1 MGKRI
6 TKWVADDGEEFVDE
20 RSMRI
25 HELRAKTAEAV
36 AIFVEGHLDGT
47 ESNRYVRFSKIVTDA
62 IMAWEELQLESDL
75 AAAVLT
81 AADSAE
87 SSPYPSEPPFPPAK
101 FELPNFTEFD
111 VPAEDLRAAGV
122 PPASAFE

>member
-75 AAAVLT
+75 ASTVSTTVDNIEL
-81 AADSAE
+81 
-87 SSPYPSEPPFPPAK
+87 PPIPAK
-101 FELPNFTEFD
+101 LGLPDFTEFD

>member
-36 AIFVEGHLDGT
+36 AIFVEGHLDGV

-75 AAAVLT
+75 TLAASVVET
-81 AADSAE
+81 I
-87 SSPYPSEPPFPPAK
+87 EPPAAPIK
-101 FELPNFTEFD
+101 FELPNFIEFD